1 MASITHELIEKELIA
16 AKDHVTEVDILF
28 AKGADT
34 ASISSVVTDQYS
46 KVKAENAD
54 LSKQITTIDAEI
66 IGKETE
72 FVDIKR
78 NVAEPQWYSGLF
90 TQQDWLTVALAFAYL
105 FLSVSYYIKIGTL
118 DGFNLRGLAG
128 FLVSWGIMTTL
139 GFVLFNRYV

>member
-1 MASITHELIEKELIA
+1 MPNITRDIIDKELISI
-16 AKDHVTEVDILF
+16 KDNVIEVDILF
-28 AKGADT
+28 AKGTDT

-46 KVKAENAD
+46 KARAENDD

-105 FLSVSYYIKIGTL
+105 FLSLSFYIKIGTQ
-118 DGFNLRGLAG
+118 DGFNLKGLG
-128 FLVSWGIMTTL
+128 KFLVGWGIMTTL
-139 GFVLFNRYV
+139 GFILFNRYV